1 MDQHDLHQDGLLAEL
16 PQGLDVVTHVA
27 PQPPG
32 PALLE
37 EVLEGGVT
45 GGVGHVGKG
54 VVGAELGLITD
65 AAAFSLEKLSH
76 LQLGEIR
83 FFLWIFYHNLLRYLR
98 YRLEVVVDFLSSEV
112 NVKFEVESEVDLV
125 TLLVRNQLRVVP
137 DLHTEFYSP
146 LTNNLSTF
154 NFHLEK

>member
-16 PQGLDVVTHVA
+16 PQGLDVVADVA

-37 EVLEGGVT
+37 EMFEGGVT
-45 GGVGHVGKG
+45 GGVRHVGEG

-76 LQLGEIR
+76 LRVGEIKY
-83 FFLWIFYHNLLRYLR
+83 F
-98 YRLEVVVDFLSSEV
+98 SSEY
-112 NVKFEVESEVDLV
+112 FIL
-125 TLLVRNQLRVVP
+125 
-137 DLHTEFYSP
+137 
-146 LTNNLSTF
+146 
-154 NFHLEK
+154 